1 MLVIGKIYSFEII
14 REVSESSRLDTS
26 AKGTE
31 VFRGNCV
38 ASYARL
44 GASDKGPDTC
54 TSDDVKL
61 TYVERIEGTL
71 SNILTDP
78 DNTPR
83 YIFTNVLITNSEG
96 QFRGEM
102 HSVPENM
109 VSNVHEL

>member
-14 REVSESSRLDTS
+14 RKVPANPKGEDS
-26 AKGTE
+26 AEYINTCK
-31 VFRGNCV
+31 NDV
-38 ASYARL
+38 A
-44 GASDKGPDTC
+44 
-54 TSDDVKL
+54 SDDVHL
-61 TYVERIEGTL
+61 TQIDKIEGTL
-71 SNILTDP
+71 SNILADP

-109 VSNVHEL
+109 VSNVQEL

>member
-14 REVSESSRLDTS
+14 RERIQSESEGQS
-26 AKGTE
+26 GTDNT
-31 VFRGNCV
+31 V
-38 ASYARL
+38 
-44 GASDKGPDTC
+44 

-61 TYVERIEGTL
+61 TQIDKIEGTL
-71 SNILTDP
+71 SNILADP

-109 VSNVHEL
+109 VSNVQEL

>member
-1 MLVIGKIYSFEII
+1 MLVIGKNYSFEII
-14 REVSESSRLDTS
+14 REVS
-26 AKGTE
+26 K
-31 VFRGNCV
+31 
-38 ASYARL
+38 
-44 GASDKGPDTC
+44 ASDKSTDAC
-54 TSDDVKL
+54 TSDDVNL

-96 QFRGEM
+96 QFHGEM

-109 VSNVHEL
+109 VSNVQEL

>member
-14 REVSESSRLDTS
+14 RERVQSESEGQS
-26 AKGTE
+26 GTDNT
-31 VFRGNCV
+31 V
-38 ASYARL
+38 
-44 GASDKGPDTC
+44 

-61 TYVERIEGTL
+61 TQIEKIEGTL
-71 SNILTDP
+71 SNILADP

-109 VSNVHEL
+109 VSNVQEL

>member
-14 REVSESSRLDTS
+14 REVSESSRLDAFAKGTLFPTGAS
-26 AKGTE
+26 AKG
-31 VFRGNCV
+31 
-38 ASYARL
+38 
-44 GASDKGPDTC
+44 SDKGTDAC

-71 SNILTDP
+71 SNIFADP

-109 VSNVHEL
+109 VSNVQEL

>member
-14 REVSESSRLDTS
+14 RERIQSESEGQS
-26 AKGTE
+26 GTDNT
-31 VFRGNCV
+31 V
-38 ASYARL
+38 
-44 GASDKGPDTC
+44 

-61 TYVERIEGTL
+61 TQIERIEGTL
-71 SNILTDP
+71 SNIFADP

-109 VSNVHEL
+109 VSNVQEL

>member
-1 MLVIGKIYSFEII
+1 MLVIGKNYSFEII
-14 REVSESSRLDTS
+14 REVSKGTDSSRLDAS
-26 AKGTE
+26 AKGSDVCE
-31 VFRGNCV
+31 NNV
-38 ASYARL
+38 A
-44 GASDKGPDTC
+44 
-54 TSDDVKL
+54 SDDVKL

-96 QFRGEM
+96 QFHGEM

-109 VSNVHEL
+109 VSNVQEL

>member
-14 REVSESSRLDTS
+14 RERVQSESEGQS
-26 AKGTE
+26 GTDNT
-31 VFRGNCV
+31 V
-38 ASYARL
+38 
-44 GASDKGPDTC
+44 

-61 TYVERIEGTL
+61 TQIDKIEGTL
-71 SNILTDP
+71 SNILADP

-109 VSNVHEL
+109 VSNVQEL